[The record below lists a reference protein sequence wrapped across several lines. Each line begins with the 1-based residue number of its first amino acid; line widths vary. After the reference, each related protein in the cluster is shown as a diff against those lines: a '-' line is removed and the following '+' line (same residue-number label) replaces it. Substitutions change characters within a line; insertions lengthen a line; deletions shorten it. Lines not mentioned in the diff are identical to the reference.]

1 MGGGVL
7 GISAPVE
14 GREGRLL
21 SLHLLASSLLPYLV
35 QLSLGP
41 SNSPK
46 IKATIID
53 TTGSFPLALL
63 ASVLSTRLLEAR
75 SLSVQNAVKTG
86 NHAVQEPA
94 PRRDDVDI
102 DGQVH
107 QCLEMVAISR
117 VFDVEG
123 LWEVIGEVD
132 HAVSSSSPGLDGEDG
147 NGKADLNET
156 DESEVQQQEIGNN
169 TPEILD
175 SEDSEEDTT
184 PPRDGPP
191 PSPKDRG
198 DTTEGDEGIEIIV
211 VDNMTHLINELF
223 ARKEKS
229 DAHNL
234 LTLLSSTLYTLSKT
248 NNILPI
254 LHNATNPITTSYPQ
268 PNPRHNQP
276 STPHTLPIR
285 SIFSSATQKPALG
298 QILAQFPDI
307 HLLLH
312 PLPRGRGDAELLS
325 AVVMLIRMSSTMRLY
340 VKKGMRYATP
350 RPSKF
355 LKTKLRV

>member
-21 SLHLLASSLLPYLV
+21 SLHLLASSLLPHLV
-35 QLSLGP
+35 QSALGP

-117 VFDVEG
+117 
-123 LWEVIGEVD
+123 
-132 HAVSSSSPGLDGEDG
+132 
-147 NGKADLNET
+147 
-156 DESEVQQQEIGNN
+156 
-169 TPEILD
+169 
-175 SEDSEEDTT
+175 
-184 PPRDGPP
+184 DGPP

-248 NNILPI
+248 NNILTI

-268 PNPRHNQP
+268 PNPRHNLIC
-276 STPHTLPIR
+276 S
-285 SIFSSATQKPALG
+285 FEE
-298 QILAQFPDI
+298 
-307 HLLLH
+307 
-312 PLPRGRGDAELLS
+312 RGG
-325 AVVMLIRMSSTMRLY
+325 
-340 VKKGMRYATP
+340 
-350 RPSKF
+350 
-355 LKTKLRV
+355 